1 MLAVRVTLTVGGR
14 AVSVDELADP
24 RLASTLRG
32 AGRDIG
38 ERLAAIRCPVHRKT
52 ATEVRVH
59 FDARGDADLQYA
71 SCCEALGKSIRK
83 ALASG
88 R

>member
-1 MLAVRVTLTVGGR
+1 MLPVRITLTVGGR
-14 AVSVDELADP
+14 AVAVEDLADS

-32 AGRDIG
+32 AGRDVA
-38 ERLAAIRCPVHRKT
+38 ERLSAIHCPIHRKT

-59 FDARGDADLQYA
+59 FDARGGADLQYA
-71 SCCEALGKSIRK
+71 SCCEALGKIIRK
-83 ALASG
+83 TLAG